1 MDRDDGVG
9 GGPWRTLGEE
19 HEEGEGEAE
28 DRQKIEGILDGEKIG
43 EFGIAKAQGIFV
55 SFFLFSGDD
64 SLRKTL
70 GCFVWLLIQGRAL
83 CVIYI
88 GTNRSIGA
96 GARRGQI

>member
-43 EFGIAKAQGIFV
+43 EFGIAKAQGIL
-55 SFFLFSGDD
+55 FLFSFF
-64 SLRKTL
+64 R
-70 GCFVWLLIQGRAL
+70 
-83 CVIYI
+83 
-88 GTNRSIGA
+88 
-96 GARRGQI
+96 

>member
-43 EFGIAKAQGIFV
+43 EFGIAKATNPQMFQRLHVEDGKAGGKIQE
-55 SFFLFSGDD
+55 LYDRGMAD
-64 SLRKTL
+64 STD
-70 GCFVWLLIQGRAL
+70 I
-83 CVIYI
+83 
-88 GTNRSIGA
+88 
-96 GARRGQI
+96 